1 MSLVAGMTMT
11 LSACALIIPEPAP
24 TVYDLVIGEGVADTP
39 GRTGGQL
46 LIAAPKVLNSLNND
60 RIVIKPNPAE
70 IAFYG
75 RVRWSD
81 QLPRLVQLYFAR
93 AFSKTGGARAVGV
106 PGDGLVID
114 HQLLFDIRAFQVE
127 AVNSGFETN
136 IEIGVRI
143 LNDRNGRV
151 VASNTFSGS
160 ETTQDEP
167 VSAVAAL
174 NSTLDQVSI
183 DLIKWVYSRI

>member
-1 MSLVAGMTMT
+1 MT